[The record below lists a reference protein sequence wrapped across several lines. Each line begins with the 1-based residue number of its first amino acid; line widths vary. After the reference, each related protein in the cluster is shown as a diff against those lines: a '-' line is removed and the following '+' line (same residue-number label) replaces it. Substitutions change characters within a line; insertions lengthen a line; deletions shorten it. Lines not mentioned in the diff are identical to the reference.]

1 MKYKIQVALDV
12 VSVQQALTLA
22 EETADYVDIIE
33 AGTPLIKS
41 AGMSVVAQ
49 LKKFGREVFADTKTM
64 DAAEIEG
71 DLARSYGADY
81 FTVLAVAP
89 RNTLNSA
96 RKVDG
101 IKKVVDLIGVPDKVS
116 VARELS
122 PLFDVVVLHTGID
135 EGYFSPEGLEPL
147 RDLPNIAVAG
157 GIGPNN
163 IDDVVSALDPE
174 IVIIGRAI
182 TAQDDPRAA
191 AKNLREVLECL

>member
-191 AKNLREVLECL
+191 AKELREVLECL